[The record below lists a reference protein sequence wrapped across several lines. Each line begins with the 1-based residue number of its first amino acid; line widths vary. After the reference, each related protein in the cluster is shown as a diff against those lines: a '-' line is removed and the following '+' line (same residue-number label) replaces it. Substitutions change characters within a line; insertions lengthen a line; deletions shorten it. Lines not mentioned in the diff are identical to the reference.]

1 MFYKPNMKYLWE
13 LVDFDTKL
21 FGFKTAK
28 ITHVESGS
36 VENLLDELKQ
46 SGIVYATFR
55 IPANNFLLIHEL
67 ERAGFVL
74 VDGIFSFEQEPAGV
88 SIYQH
93 DKNIREARKTD
104 KEKLRAI
111 AGSIFS
117 LARFYSDPF
126 IPKEKAS
133 ELYMRWVDNSLLGK
147 MADLVLVYEEKREI
161 LGFITL
167 QKKGRVGH
175 IPLVGVAEKSQGK
188 GIARKLLI
196 TSLTR
201 FKQWKM
207 EKVRVETQMINIA
220 AIRAYSACGFKIV
233 NSYTTFSWHC

>member
-1 MFYKPNMKYLWE
+1 MKYLWE

-36 VENLLDELKQ
+36 VENLIDELKQ
-46 SGIVYATFR
+46 SGIQYATFR
-55 IPANNFLLIHEL
+55 IPANNFPLIHEL

-74 VDGIFSFEQEPAGV
+74 VDGILSFEQELTGV
-88 SIYQH
+88 STYHQ

-104 KEKLRAI
+104 KEKLRTI
-111 AGSIFS
+111 AGLIFS

-133 ELYMRWVDNSLLGK
+133 ELYMRWVDNSLLRK
-147 MADLVLVYEEKREI
+147 IADLVLVYAQKREI

-167 QKKGRVGH
+167 QKKGRVGY

-188 GIARKLLI
+188 RIARKLI
-196 TSLTR
+196 TASIIR
-201 FKQWKM
+201 FKEWKM
-207 EKVRVETQMINIA
+207 DKVKVETQMINIA
-220 AIRAYSACGFKIV
+220 AIRAYLACGFKVV
-233 NSYTTFSWHC
+233 NSYFTFSWSNKKV